1 MSVPLILISND
12 DGIQAAGLRALCE
25 AMLSLGEVVVMAPE
39 VERSAAGHAITLADP
54 LRVNEVNLGLSDVT
68 AYSCSGT
75 PADCVKLAVLAVL
88 SRRPDLVVSG
98 INHGS
103 NTGINVIYSGT
114 ISAATEGTILGV
126 PSAAFSIDCWGCPDF
141 GPAKAIANQIAGK
154 ILKRGLPQGT
164 FLNVNIPNLPA
175 EQLPP
180 GSLDGHGYVLTV
192 HGKADWQDQFDRRV
206 DPQNRIYYWLTG
218 RKRERQEPPDTDEET
233 LKSGKVSITP
243 LHYDLTDRSYLKDL
257 AKWDLFQPA

>member
-25 AMLSLGEVVVMAPE
+25 AMLTLGEVFVMAPE
-39 VERSAAGHAITLADP
+39 VERSAAGHAITLSDP
-54 LRVNEVNLGLSDVT
+54 LRVNEVDLGLPEVR

-75 PADCVKLAVLAVL
+75 PADCVKLAILAVL
-88 SRRPDLVVSG
+88 PRRPDLVVSG

-126 PSAAFSIDCWGCPDF
+126 PSAAFSVDCWESPDF
-141 GPAKAIANQIAGK
+141 DPSKAVAQQVARE
-154 ILKRGLPQGT
+154 ILEQGLPDGT
-164 FLNVNIPNLPA
+164 ILNVNIPNLPA

-180 GSLDGHGYVLTV
+180 GLLDGQGYILTV
-192 HGKADWQDQFDRRV
+192 HGKSDWQDQFDRRV
-206 DPQNRIYYWLTG
+206 DPQNRVYYWLAG
-218 RKRERQEPPDTDEET
+218 RRRERKEPANTDEQT
-233 LKSGKVSITP
+233 LRSGQVSITP
-243 LHYDLTDRSYLKDL
+243 LHYDLTHHRYLSDL
-257 AKWDLFQPA
+257 AGWKLFQK